1 MATVDKIIYNA
12 LSARK
17 VVEIP
22 EVGVLKV
29 VSTPARKDEKG
40 NMLPPS
46 SELVCVAQDATAVSV
61 VDLIAEVGGVG
72 KEQAAILFE
81 EWKASA
87 SKPEG
92 VVIEGVGVVL
102 AGVLSVDA
110 TFAAKLNPTAPE
122 RRHKA
127 PVKWLWILLLVAVG
141 IGAWWTYAYWDVVKV
156 RIWGC
161 ETEMVQKA
169 DSTEVSHD
177 PVVDNPL
184 GAQSAEGDQ
193 SGYHVIVGV
202 FDVEANA
209 DRMIARMAEEGYTST
224 YKFIPGRARF
234 WVTVGRFTDESDAI
248 RLKREIDEIVPDV
261 WVYPYHIYNLEK

>member
-141 IGAWWTYAYWDVVKV
+141 IGAWWTYA
-156 RIWGC
+156 
-161 ETEMVQKA
+161 
-169 DSTEVSHD
+169 
-177 PVVDNPL
+177 
-184 GAQSAEGDQ
+184 
-193 SGYHVIVGV
+193 
-202 FDVEANA
+202 
-209 DRMIARMAEEGYTST
+209 
-224 YKFIPGRARF
+224 
-234 WVTVGRFTDESDAI
+234 
-248 RLKREIDEIVPDV
+248 
-261 WVYPYHIYNLEK
+261 